1 MTLKIRDKRS
11 ILIAEIGW
19 NFLGNLKLA
28 KNMILAAKRSG
39 ADAVKFQIWNPK
51 NLKKGPWDNDGRREL
66 YNKSYLDRKKYKKL
80 FSYAKK
86 NKIKCFASVWSLEDL
101 KVLASVSKEVVKIP
115 SPESYNLPL
124 IKKSLKTFKQV
135 IVSVGCLN
143 FNELKKILRL
153 KKNKKLIILHCV
165 SSYPLNTKDCNF
177 KKFNYLKKNFKK
189 VGYSGHLDGI
199 EDAIYAIANNA
210 VIVEKH
216 FTVNKKLPGR
226 DNKFSLTPTDF
237 NKLSRLRDMF
247 FEFNTPKGL
256 NLQKSEKDIFK
267 FYRGRWQ
274 KN

>member
-1 MTLKIRDKRS
+1 M
-11 ILIAEIGW
+11 
-19 NFLGNLKLA
+19 
-28 KNMILAAKRSG
+28 
-39 ADAVKFQIWNPK
+39 
-51 NLKKGPWDNDGRREL
+51 
-66 YNKSYLDRKKYKKL
+66 
-80 FSYAKK
+80 
-86 NKIKCFASVWSLEDL
+86 
-101 KVLASVSKEVVKIP
+101 
-115 SPESYNLPL
+115 
-124 IKKSLKTFKQV
+124 
-135 IVSVGCLN
+135 
-143 FNELKKILRL
+143 
-153 KKNKKLIILHCV
+153 HCV

-226 DNKFSLTPTDF
+226 DNKFSLTPADF